1 MKRER
6 VSLQSRSLRITTPTK
21 FGIFP
26 SSWVD
31 TWDVCVTCEDNVR
44 GVACQDIGEV
54 DPIKLI
60 LDVIHCFLR
69 LCKGSPLE
77 IIWVAGKHL
86 VEIICYER
94 CRGPT
99 VSRISRNKYKRDY
112 NQSTIDLNCF
122 AATYI
127 RKRYYFRLF
136 IWSNQRPETSLK
148 CNGDIY
154 FVKLCYH
161 WVDNF
166 YCYC

>member
-1 MKRER
+1 MIVVDREKRQAFFGGMKRER

-26 SSWVD
+26 SSWLD

-94 CRGPT
+94 CRGLT

-112 NQSTIDLNCF
+112 NQSTICDIDL
-122 AATYI
+122 
-127 RKRYYFRLF
+127 KLF
-136 IWSNQRPETSLK
+136 
-148 CNGDIY
+148 C
-154 FVKLCYH
+154 CYLYKKE
-161 WVDNF
+161 VLF
-166 YCYC
+166 